1 MKKQL
6 SPFKRIT
13 RRAVRDFYRK
23 LEKARCPYPLP
34 PPVRKPEPPV
44 HVIQSD
50 HILTEE
56 EIREIERKDK
66 SFTAVVPGFASG
78 TCARAAAAHCT
89 TPLGVDP
96 YEDEIEDGVPCWFY
110 ALMIGLL
117 MFLGWFQREDKS
129 STAAVPGYASGTVEE
144 I

>member
-1 MKKQL
+1 MKKHL
-6 SPFKRIT
+6 SPFKHIT
-13 RRAVRDFYRK
+13 KRAVRDFYRK

-56 EIREIERKDK
+56 EIREIERRG
-66 SFTAVVPGFASG
+66 AEL
-78 TCARAAAAHCT
+78 ARMN
-89 TPLGVDP
+89 GVDP